1 MRVVL
6 AHKFYRPV
14 GGTEEFVRQVEGLL
28 EAHGHEVVPF
38 AMAHADNWPTEYSRY
53 FVPEIDFRAQLG
65 GFARV
70 RRAAAAGTRLVY
82 WPEARRRFA
91 RLLDDVRPDVV
102 HIQNIAHQISPSIL
116 YAAAE
121 RHIPVVMT
129 VNDFKLVCPMSG
141 MINGRSGEVCT
152 KCFGG
157 RYWEAV
163 RDRCQDGSLASS
175 LLVGTEMTVHHRLLR
190 VYERH
195 VRLFLA
201 ENQTRRQTLVDGGI
215 PPDRIRVLTQPF
227 DASPYQELP
236 IRGRRL
242 LFFGRLDPDK
252 GVDQLILAAARAG
265 VDVDVVGRGTE
276 DAALRA
282 LADRAAPG
290 RIAFHGARYG
300 GDLASLVSTACATVL
315 PSRQMEGTP
324 YAVLQSFAWGR
335 AVIGTAVGSLPE
347 VIADGTTGVVV
358 PAGDVDALADAM
370 RRLADD
376 EQLTDR
382 LGAEASREVRG
393 RYAPDVYYEMLMAA
407 YAEAGVRVPPVEPT
421 SVDAPSAPR

>member
-1 MRVVL
+1 MRIVL

-28 EAHGHEVVPF
+28 HARGHEVVPF
-38 AMAHADNWPTEYSRY
+38 AMTHPGNWPSDYAGY
-53 FVPEIDFRAQLG
+53 FVPEIDFRAELRG
-65 GFARV
+65 AARI

-129 VNDFKLVCPMSG
+129 VNDFKLVCPTSG
-141 MINGRSGEVCT
+141 MINGRSGAVCT

-163 RDRCQDGSLASS
+163 RDRCQDGSLPSS
-175 LLVGTEMTVHHRLLR
+175 LLVGVEMTVHHRLLR

-201 ENQTRRQTLVDGGI
+201 ENETRRRTLVAGGI
-215 PPDRIRVLTQPF
+215 PADRIRVLTQPF
-227 DASPYQELP
+227 DATPYEPQP
-236 IRGRRL
+236 WGGRRL

-252 GVDQLILAAARAG
+252 GVDQLIEAAAKAG

-276 DAALRA
+276 DAVLRE
-282 LADRAAPG
+282 LADRVAPG
-290 RIAFHGARYG
+290 RVTFHGARYG
-300 GDLASLVSTACATVL
+300 PDLEELVSQSCATVL

-324 YAVLQSFAWGR
+324 YAILQSFAWGR
-335 AVIGTAVGSLPE
+335 GVVATAVGSLPE
-347 VIADGTTGVVV
+347 VVADGVTGMVV
-358 PAGDVDALADAM
+358 PVGDVDALAAAM
-370 RRLADD
+370 RRLVDNPPLAQEFGARAS
-376 EQLTDR
+376 EQ
-382 LGAEASREVRG
+382 VRT
-393 RYAPDVYYEMLMAA
+393 RYAPDAYYGMLMAA
-407 YAEAGVRVPPVEPT
+407 YAEAGVAVPGGDPVVSE
-421 SVDAPSAPR
+421 VR